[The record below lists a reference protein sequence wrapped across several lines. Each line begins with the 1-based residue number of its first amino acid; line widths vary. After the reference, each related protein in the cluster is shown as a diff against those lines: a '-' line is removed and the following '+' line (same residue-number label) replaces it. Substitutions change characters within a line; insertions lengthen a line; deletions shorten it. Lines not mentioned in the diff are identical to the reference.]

1 MIATYACCGF
11 GSIAAVGVY
20 IGALVS
26 VAPERRGDI
35 SEVAARAVING
46 NVAGFLTACIAGSY
60 YCFIGV
66 CLYEYQGVKAP
77 TAGNSVIFA
86 RWQYCLSV
94 YLIYCYTL

>member
-35 SEVAARAVING
+35 SEVALRAVVNG
-46 NVAGFLTACIAGSY
+46 NVAGFMTACIAGK
-60 YCFIGV
+60 FKNV
-66 CLYEYQGVKAP
+66 MCLKDYLLDYKVP
-77 TAGNSVIFA
+77 I
-86 RWQYCLSV
+86 LSLNNFLLV
-94 YLIYCYTL
+94 TC